1 MATSTEEMVLRLGMD
16 ASALRKGMAD
26 ATNAAKQ
33 GGDQINA
40 GLGES
45 KKGFRELKGA
55 FQDLAQGDWGGA
67 IEKTLKMLA
76 NRAGILGKVMSF
88 VFSGPGILAAGAVA
102 AFLSI
107 KKALDDFN
115 KDLDEQAAR
124 AAKGYG
130 DMAQSSKSSAI
141 EGSKSARELARHIRD
156 LGDAQQTLK
165 DKTDAAVKAL
175 RDQAVAELEL
185 SDAKS
190 AAKIAEVNARESR
203 GEISQAQA
211 IIQRENIRKQSEQ
224 EKIAIK
230 KAAEES
236 ELAKLKEAK
245 DAAEK
250 SKPILEQNAKNA
262 QYAVTGLDENG
273 KVVNQEARNRNK
285 KLANIPKENAD
296 LQKQADESKARAAVY
311 QKQIDDILNSKYYSP
326 TNPAQQ
332 KALKEA
338 QEKLEEENRLTN
350 MSLLAIK
357 ANEKILNQLTIEQ
370 ENAVEA
376 YRVAKEKMDE
386 NSKSYD
392 ALNLQI
398 NELTQKIATEN
409 ATGEKIKPFKTAQQ
423 IADEAHEL
431 AGTTAGKEV
440 LSLGQLASDISTG
453 KDTSKADA
461 DRLIKAESQIAG
473 HKVDLKT
480 AIEMAKTAAHNDAA
494 FIAHVGKLADTQQ
507 TIIDGLFQ
515 NGIVIRD
522 TP

>member
-16 ASALRKGMAD
+16 ASALRKGMVD

-33 GGDQINA
+33 GGEQINA

-130 DMAQSSKSSAI
+130 NMGQAIKSSTS
-141 EGSKSARELARHIRD
+141 EGAKGARLLAEHIKELAD
-156 LGDAQQTLK
+156 VQETLK
-165 DKTDAAVKAL
+165 QKTDAAVKAL
-175 RDQAVAELEL
+175 HDQAAAELEV
-185 SDAKS
+185 SNAKA
-190 AAKIAEVNARESR
+190 AAKTAEVNAQEAR
-203 GEISQAQA
+203 GEISPEQA
-211 IIQRENIRKQSEQ
+211 ILKRANIKKQGEQ
-224 EKIAIK
+224 EQAAIK
-230 KAAEES
+230 KAAEEA
-236 ELAKLKEAK
+236 ELAKLTAAK
-245 DAAEK
+245 DAAAK
-250 SKPILEQNAKNA
+250 NKPLLEQNAKKA
-262 QYAVTGLDENG
+262 QTALTGVDEKGN
-273 KVVNQEARNRNK
+273 VVNPEAVRRNA
-285 KLANIPKENAD
+285 KLKDIPKQNED
-296 LQKQADESKARAAVY
+296 LQKQADESKERAATY
-311 QKQIDDILNSKYYSP
+311 QKKIDDILNDKYYSP

-338 QEKLEEENRLTN
+338 QEKLDQENELKN
-350 MSLLAIK
+350 KSLLAIK
-357 ANEKILNQLTIEQ
+357 ANEKIQTQLTIEQ
-370 ENAVEA
+370 ENATEA
-376 YRVAKEKMDE
+376 FKKAEEKLNE
-386 NSKSYD
+386 NSNSYN
-392 ALNLQI
+392 ALNLQV
-398 NELTQKIATEN
+398 NELTQKIANEN
-409 ATGEKIKPFKTAQQ
+409 ATGAKTKPFKTAQQ
-423 IADEAHEL
+423 IADEASEL

-440 LSLGQLASDISTG
+440 KSLGQLASDISTG
-453 KDTSKADA
+453 KDTSKSDA

-494 FIAHVGKLADTQQ
+494 FISHVGKLADTQQ
-507 TIIDGLFQ
+507 TIINNLFE
-515 NGIVIRD
+515 NGVVIRD
-522 TP
+522 SK